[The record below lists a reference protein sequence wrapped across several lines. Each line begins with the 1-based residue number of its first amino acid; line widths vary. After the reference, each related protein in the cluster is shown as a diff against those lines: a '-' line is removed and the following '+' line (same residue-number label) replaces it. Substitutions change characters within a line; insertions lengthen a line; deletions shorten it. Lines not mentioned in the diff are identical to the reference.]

1 MRTDTPPI
9 RDLVLLGGG
18 HSHVQVLKA
27 FAMKPLPGV
36 RLTVVSR
43 EVLTPYSGML
53 PGHVAGIYAQG
64 DMHIDLGPL
73 ARLAGARLIA
83 DEVMALD
90 LEAGQINL
98 AGHPPLRFD
107 RLSINTGAVPTGV
120 AGSGIPVK
128 PIGRFLPRWQA
139 VRAAARP
146 GETVALIGGGAG
158 GVELALAMA
167 GSVTD
172 GVQIL
177 LVTERLL
184 PGQPAE
190 VRRLLERALAR
201 SRVRVLTG
209 FRVASATDTQVR
221 SADGRA
227 EQVEYLFWVTGVAAP
242 EWVRGSGLAT
252 DEQGFITVARTLQSV
267 SDPRVFAA
275 GDIAHLQDQPRPKA
289 GVFAV
294 RQGPVLADNLRR
306 SIELRGLRSYRA
318 QHRFLTIIGTAD
330 GSAVASRGSWAVEGV
345 WVWRWKDWIDRR
357 FMARFT
363 ELPEMPDPRSDLP
376 RALRAEAPDAMRCG
390 GCGAKLGA
398 EPLGRALARLPIQTR
413 AHVPMGIGDDA
424 AVLQVAAGQIL
435 LTVDGFRSIT
445 DDAYLFGRI
454 TAHHALN
461 DVFAMGGQGTAALA
475 LATVPLMAEAM
486 MEEELFALLKGA
498 VDVLNAHDVP
508 LVGGHSAEGAEL
520 SLALTL
526 AGTLDGAP
534 IGKAGVQPGDLL
546 VLTKSIGTGVLL
558 AGDMRGETPSD
569 ELQLA
574 FQAMDQSN
582 ADALLVL
589 QRHGLHALTDVT
601 GFGLLGHLGEMLR
614 ASGCGVRLQMNS
626 VPVLAGAHR
635 LMEAGI
641 FSSLQRNNELALADY
656 ELTGCSPAD
665 PLIRLLVDPQT
676 SGGLLAALPADS
688 AEACV
693 TELQDSGYPVAAIIA
708 QAVDGDWQI
717 VSG

>member
-1 MRTDTPPI
+1 MRMDTPPV

-18 HSHVQVLKA
+18 HSHVQVLKS

-53 PGHVAGIYAQG
+53 PGHVAGLYTQR

-73 ARLAGARLIA
+73 SRVAGARLIA
-83 DEVMALD
+83 DEVTALD
-90 LEAGQINL
+90 LSAGQVSL
-98 AGHPPLRFD
+98 ADHPPLRFD
-107 RLSINTGAVPTGV
+107 RLSINTGAVPNGV
-120 AGSGIPVK
+120 AGGGIPVK

-139 VRAAARP
+139 VKASASP
-146 GETVALIGGGAG
+146 GDTLALIGGGAG

-167 GSVTD
+167 RSVAD

-177 LVTERLL
+177 LVSERLL

-190 VRRLLERALAR
+190 VRRLLESALAR
-201 SRVRVLTG
+201 SGVRVLTD
-209 FRVASATDTQVR
+209 FRVTSATDTEIGA
-221 SADGRA
+221 ADGRT
-227 EQVEYLFWVTGVAAP
+227 EQIDYLFWVTGVAAP
-242 EWVRGSGLAT
+242 QWIRDSGLAT
-252 DEQGFITVARTLQSV
+252 DEQGFISVSRTLQSL

-306 SIELRGLRSYRA
+306 SVESRGLRNYRA
-318 QHRFLTIIGTAD
+318 QSRFLTIIGTGD
-330 GSAVASRGSWAVEGV
+330 GGAVASRGAWVTAGA

-357 FMARFT
+357 FMARFKK
-363 ELPEMPDPRSDLP
+363 LPEMPDPRSNLP
-376 RALRAEAPDAMRCG
+376 RALRAGAPDAMRCG

-398 EPLGRALARLPIQTR
+398 EPLRRVLDRLPVQGR

-424 AVLQVAAGQIL
+424 AVVQVASGQIL

-461 DVFAMGGQGTAALA
+461 DVFAMGGKGTAALA
-475 LATVPLMAEAM
+475 LATVPLMAETM

-520 SLALTL
+520 SLAISLT
-526 AGTLDGAP
+526 GTLDGAP
-534 IGKAGVQPGDLL
+534 IGKAGVQPGDVL
-546 VLTKSIGTGVLL
+546 VLTKPVGTGVLL

-574 FQAMDQSN
+574 FKAMDQSN
-582 ADALLVL
+582 ADAVVVL
-589 QRHGLHALTDVT
+589 KRHGLRALTDVT

-614 ASGCGVRLQMNS
+614 ASGCGVRLRMND
-626 VPVLAGAHR
+626 VPVLPGARR
-635 LMEAGI
+635 LMKQGV
-641 FSSLQRNNELALADY
+641 FSSLQSNNELALADY
-656 ELTGCSPAD
+656 ELRGSALTD
-665 PLIRLLVDPQT
+665 PQLRLLVDPQT
-676 SGGLLAALPADS
+676 SGGLLAALPASLAD
-688 AEACV
+688 ACV
-693 TELQDSGYPVAAIIA
+693 SELQQSGYAAAAVIA
-708 QAVDGDWQI
+708 EAVDGDWQI
-717 VSG
+717 VGD